1 MEQSLLQIPQQY
13 WPPVEDLP
21 RDMQTMAEALE
32 QDFPGKG
39 MLILLCL
46 AQRIGGAWYYV
57 RKLDEMP
64 KAWRNDT
71 IRKMYDDK
79 ETNYTAKDLG
89 RIWRLSHRQVQ
100 NILAEVGKG
109 TVSSAMEEKQ
119 MKLF

>member
-79 ETNYTAKDLG
+79 ETNYTAKDLS
-89 RIWRLSHRQVQ
+89 RIWRLSYRQVQ

-109 TVSSAMEEKQ
+109 IASSAMEDKQ